1 MPRYSVITST
11 GRTIAKGVY
20 HLPFLALIDWKDR
33 HSLVPAGSFIVERD
47 MNHAESGIYLSHQDV
62 FQLPRS
68 KHFSGCCGPCGSDK
82 NILDPDTGEPI
93 AYEFTDCWNS
103 HYIRFADGE
112 YDLHE
117 ESPEEPEC
125 FVGYVEYRGE
135 RQLVGAA
142 SGRTEKEALARLMP
156 LCHQQR
162 DKEAGCTSQ
171 HHLIVQLE
179 IKTEEASIFLS
190 QLSGKPKW
198 LFLKY

>member
-1 MPRYSVITST
+1 M
-11 GRTIAKGVY
+11 
-20 HLPFLALIDWKDR
+20 
-33 HSLVPAGSFIVERD
+33 E
-47 MNHAESGIYLSHQDV
+47 NAESGIYLSHRDV
-62 FQLPRS
+62 FELPRS
-68 KHFSGCCGPCGSDK
+68 EIYSGCCGPSVGNK
-82 NILDPDTGEPI
+82 IILDPDTGEPI
-93 AYEFTDCWNS
+93 AYEFADCWNS

-142 SGRTEKEALARLMP
+142 CGRTEKEVLARLMP
-156 LCHQQR
+156 LCQQQR

-179 IKTEEASIFLS
+179 IKTEEASVFLS
-190 QLSGKPKW
+190 KLSGEQPKW